1 MAETEQAPSSSGRNI
16 FRSTTRIVLLG
27 FGVGAGYGIAAWIIV
42 ALIGAVQDFTD
53 GQSLSSVVKPLGDIL
68 FFGGVVAAFIG
79 VINGVQLG
87 LCLGFQ
93 LAC

>member
-53 GQSLSSVVKPLGDIL
+53 GQSLSSVVKPPPPPVGLDRDQPTRK
-68 FFGGVVAAFIG
+68 AASGIR
-79 VINGVQLG
+79 
-87 LCLGFQ
+87 
-93 LAC
+93 